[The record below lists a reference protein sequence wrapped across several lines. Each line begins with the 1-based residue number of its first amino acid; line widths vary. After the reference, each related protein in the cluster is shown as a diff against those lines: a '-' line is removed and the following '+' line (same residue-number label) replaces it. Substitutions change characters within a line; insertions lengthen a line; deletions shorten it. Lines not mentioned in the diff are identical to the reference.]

1 MIGEV
6 LVQPKRDSY
15 KSWGDNDE
23 IADLPDEHL
32 RVFQIPASQ
41 ASNQA
46 TRGKNNSIN
55 SSNGRW
61 ETCIIIMLLKCN
73 NQTFGS
79 PLVLRLARD
88 VTGKITLKTTNDTIL
103 IRLRF
108 HVTRNVQIHLNQ

>member
-1 MIGEV
+1 MSNRLGVSGLIRV
-6 LVQPKRDSY
+6 SVNNSQLS

-46 TRGKNNSIN
+46 TSGKNNSIN

-88 VTGKITLKTTNDTIL
+88 VTGKITFKLQTIL
-103 IRLRF
+103 F
-108 HVTRNVQIHLNQ
+108 